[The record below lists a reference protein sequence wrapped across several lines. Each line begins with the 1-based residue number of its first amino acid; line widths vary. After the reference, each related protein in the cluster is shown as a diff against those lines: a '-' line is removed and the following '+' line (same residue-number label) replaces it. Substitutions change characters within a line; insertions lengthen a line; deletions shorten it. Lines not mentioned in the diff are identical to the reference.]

1 MATRR
6 KDSKGRVL
14 KGGEYQRPN
23 GSYEYRWR
31 ENGNRFNIY
40 AKTLEELRQKEKTI
54 VTEQSMG
61 IRADARTLTVNDV
74 YQNWVQ
80 LKKGLK
86 ANTFK
91 NYQYMYEQFVKDDFG
106 QKRIYNLK
114 RSDVRRF
121 YNSLADERG
130 LKVTTIDN
138 IHTVLHQVLDLAVE
152 DEYILKNPADQ
163 ALKEL
168 RQSHWDDPNLRKAL
182 TLDEQL
188 LLMRFLSRNTKY
200 HRWWPLVTI
209 MIEGGLR
216 VGEVTGLRWEDVNL
230 DAGTISINHTLVY
243 FSKEKGRLDFA
254 VNTPKTLA
262 GQRVIPMTQNMK
274 KAFLQEKEFQKF
286 NDIRCQ
292 VTIDGYTDF
301 IFVNMV
307 GNVQHHTA
315 INKVLKRIIK
325 ACNVWVQKQLDE
337 GKITEDEAVFLPDFS
352 CHSLR
357 HTCAT
362 RLCEAGIN
370 IKVIQDMLGHAD
382 IETTMNI
389 YVEATKDLKRIEVDK
404 YAEYLGKM
412 K

>member
-14 KGGEYQRPN
+14 KDGEYQRSN

-31 ENGNRFNIY
+31 ENGSRFNIY

-54 VTEQSMG
+54 ATEQSMG

-106 QKRIYNLK
+106 QKKIYNLK

-152 DEYILKNPADQ
+152 DEFILKNPADQ

-168 RQSHWDDPNLRKAL
+168 RQSYRDDTNLRKAL

-188 LLMRFLSRNTKY
+188 LLIRFLSRNTRY

-216 VGEVTGLRWEDVNL
+216 VGEVTGLRWEDVDL
-230 DAGTISINHTLVY
+230 EAGTISINHTLVY

-274 KAFLQEKEFQKF
+274 KAFLQEKKFQKF
-286 NDIRCQ
+286 NDIRCK
-292 VTIDGYTDF
+292 VEIDGYTDF

-325 ACNVWVQKQLDE
+325 ACNVWVQKQIDGGEIDE
-337 GKITEDEAVFLPDFS
+337 VEAVFLPDFS

-362 RLCEAGIN
+362 RLCEAGTN

-389 YVEATKDLKRIEVDK
+389 YVEATKDLKRIEVDR
-404 YAEYLGKM
+404 YAEYLEKM

>member
-1 MATRR
+1 MVRR
-6 KDSKGRVL
+6 KDRNGRVL
-14 KGGEYQRPN
+14 KDGEYQRPN
-23 GSYEYRWR
+23 GTYEYRWR
-31 ENGNRFNIY
+31 ENGKRY
-40 AKTLEELRQKEKTI
+40 YVYGRTLDELREKEKE
-54 VTEQSMG
+54 VVVERSMG
-61 IRADARTLTVNDV
+61 IRADARTLTVNDI
-74 YQNWVQ
+74 YDNWVQ

-86 ANTFK
+86 DNTFK
-91 NYQYMYEQFVKDDFG
+91 NYQYMYMQFVWDDLG
-106 QKRIYNLK
+106 QKKIYSLK
-114 RSDVRRF
+114 RSDIRRF
-121 YNSLADERG
+121 YNRLADEKG
-130 LKVTTIDN
+130 LKVATIDN
-138 IHTVLHQVLDLAVE
+138 IHTVLHQVLDMAVE
-152 DEYILKNPADQ
+152 DEYIRSNPSDQ

-168 RQSHWDDPNLRKAL
+168 RQSCRDDVGQRKAL

-188 LLMRFLSRNTKY
+188 LLMRFLSLNNRY
-200 HRWWPLVTI
+200 RRWWPLVTV

-216 VGEVTGLRWEDVNL
+216 AGEVTGLRWEDINL
-230 DAGTISINHTLVY
+230 EEGTISINHTLVY
-243 FSKEKGRLDFA
+243 YSKENGKLDFA

-274 KAFLQEKEFQKF
+274 QAFLQEKEFQEF
-286 NDIRCQ
+286 NNIHCQ
-292 VTIDGYTDF
+292 VEIDGYTDF

-325 ACNVWVQKQLDE
+325 ACNDRVKKQIEEGKLDE
-337 GKITEDEAVFLPDFS
+337 EEAVFLPDFS

-362 RLCEAGIN
+362 RLCEAGTN

-389 YVEATKDLKRIEVDK
+389 YVEATKDLKRIEVDR
-404 YAEYLGKM
+404 YAEYLEKM

>member
-1 MATRR
+1 MSTRR
-6 KDSKGRVL
+6 KDSRGRVL
-14 KGGEYQRPN
+14 KDGEYQRSN

-31 ENGNRFNIY
+31 ENGKRFNIY
-40 AKTLEELRQKEKTI
+40 GRTLEELREKEKTI
-54 VTEQSMG
+54 VAEQSMG
-61 IRADARTLTVNDV
+61 IRADARTLTVNDI
-74 YQNWVQ
+74 YDNWVQ

-86 ANTFK
+86 DNTFK
-91 NYQYMYEQFVKDDFG
+91 NYQYMYQQFVRDDLG
-106 QKRIYNLK
+106 EKRIYNLK
-114 RSDVRRF
+114 RSDIRRF
-121 YNSLADERG
+121 YNRLADEKG
-130 LKVTTIDN
+130 LKVATIDN

-168 RQSHWDDPNLRKAL
+168 RQIRRDDMGQRKAL
-182 TLDEQL
+182 TLDEHL
-188 LLMRFLSRNTKY
+188 LLMRFLSGNNRY

-216 VGEVTGLRWEDVNL
+216 AGEVTGLRWEDVDL
-230 DAGTISINHTLVY
+230 EGGTVSINHTLVY
-243 FSKEKGRLDFA
+243 YSKENGKLDFA

-274 KAFLQEKEFQKF
+274 QAFLQEKEFQTF

-325 ACNVWVQKQLDE
+325 ACNIWVQKQIDE
-337 GKITEDEAVFLPDFS
+337 GKVDEEEAVFLPNFS

-362 RLCEAGIN
+362 RLCEAGTN
-370 IKVIQDMLGHAD
+370 IKVIQDVLGHAD

>member
-1 MATRR
+1 MLRR
-6 KDSKGRVL
+6 KDGKGRVL
-14 KGGEYQRPN
+14 KDGEYQRPN

-31 ENGNRFNIY
+31 ENGKRFVIY
-40 AKTLEELRQKEKTI
+40 GRTLEELRQKEKT
-54 VTEQSMG
+54 VAVEQSRG
-61 IRADARTLTVNDV
+61 IRADARTLTVNDI

-86 ANTFK
+86 ENTFK

-106 QKRIYNLK
+106 KKKIYNLK
-114 RSDVRRF
+114 KSDVRRF
-121 YNSLADERG
+121 YNQLAEKRG
-130 LKVTTIDN
+130 LKVATIDN
-138 IHTVLHQVLDLAVE
+138 IHTVLHQILDLAVE
-152 DEYILKNPADQ
+152 DEYIRSNPSDH

-168 RQSHWDDPNLRKAL
+168 RQSHRDNSNQQKAL
-182 TLDEQL
+182 TLDEHL

-216 VGEVTGLRWEDVNL
+216 AGEVTALRWEDIDL
-230 DAGTISINHTLVY
+230 EEGTISINHTLVY
-243 FSKEKGRLDFA
+243 YNKEKGKMDFA

-274 KAFLQEKEFQKF
+274 QAFLQEKEFREF
-286 NDIRCQ
+286 NNIHCQ

-301 IFVNMV
+301 IFLNLV
-307 GNVQHHTA
+307 GNVHHHTT
-315 INKVLKRIIK
+315 INKALKRIIRD
-325 ACNVWVQKQLDE
+325 CNRWVQKQIDE
-337 GKITEDEAVFLPDFS
+337 GKIDEAEAVFLPDFS

-362 RLCEAGIN
+362 RLCEAGTN

-389 YVEATKDLKRIEVDK
+389 YVEATKDLKRIEVER
-404 YAEYLGKM
+404 YAEYLEKM

>member
-1 MATRR
+1 MATKR
-6 KDSKGRVL
+6 KTSSGRVL
-14 KGGEYQRPN
+14 KDGEYQRPN

-31 ENGNRFNIY
+31 ENGRRFVVY
-40 AKTLEELRQKEKTI
+40 GRTLEELREKEKTI
-54 VTEQSMG
+54 VTEQNMG
-61 IRADARTLTVNDV
+61 ITSDARTITVNDL
-74 YQNWVQ
+74 YQSWVQ

-86 ANTFK
+86 NNTFK

-106 QKRIYNLK
+106 HKKIYNLK

-121 YNSLADERG
+121 YNRLADERG

-152 DEYILKNPADQ
+152 DEYIRNNPSDQ
-163 ALKEL
+163 AMKEL
-168 RQSHWDDPNLRKAL
+168 RQSYRDDIGQRKAL
-182 TLDEQL
+182 TMDEHL
-188 LLMRFLSRNTKY
+188 LLMKFLSRNTKY
-200 HRWWPLVTI
+200 HRWWPLITI

-216 VGEVTGLRWEDVNL
+216 AGEVTGLRWKDIDLEE
-230 DAGTISINHTLVY
+230 GTISINHTLVY
-243 FSKEKGRLDFA
+243 YSKRQGKLDFA
-254 VNTPKTLA
+254 VNTPKTKA

-274 KAFLQEKEFQKF
+274 QAFLQEKEFQKF
-286 NDIRCQ
+286 NNIRCQ
-292 VTIDGYTDF
+292 VEIDGYTDF
-301 IFVNMV
+301 IFVNVV

-325 ACNVWVQKQLDE
+325 ACNAWVQKQIAE
-337 GKITEDEAVFLPDFS
+337 GKIDEAEAVFLPDFS

-362 RLCEAGIN
+362 RLCEAGTN

>member
-14 KGGEYQRPN
+14 KDGEYQRSN

-31 ENGNRFNIY
+31 ENGKRFNIY
-40 AKTLEELRQKEKTI
+40 GRTLEELREKEKTI
-54 VTEQSMG
+54 VAEQSMG
-61 IRADARTLTVNDV
+61 IRADARILTVNDI

-86 ANTFK
+86 GNTFR

-106 QKRIYNLK
+106 QKKIYNLK

-152 DEYILKNPADQ
+152 DEYIRSNPSDQ

-168 RQSHWDDPNLRKAL
+168 RQSHRDDMGIRKAL
-182 TLDEQL
+182 SLDEHL
-188 LLMRFLSRNTKY
+188 LLMKFLARNTKY
-200 HRWWPLVTI
+200 HRWWPLVTV

-216 VGEVTGLRWEDVNL
+216 AGEVTGLRWEDVDL
-230 DAGTISINHTLVY
+230 SDGTISINHTLVY
-243 FSKEKGRLDFA
+243 YHKGKDKLDFA
-254 VNTPKTLA
+254 VNTPKTVA

-274 KAFLQEKEFQKF
+274 QAFRQEKEFQEF
-286 NDIRCQ
+286 NGIRCQ
-292 VTIDGYTDF
+292 VKIDEYTDF
-301 IFVNMV
+301 IFLNKLGGVL
-307 GNVQHHTA
+307 HHTT
-315 INKVLKRIIK
+315 INKVLKRIIRD
-325 ACNVWVQKQLDE
+325 CNLWVQKQIAEGKLDE
-337 GKITEDEAVFLPDFS
+337 AEAVFLPDFS

-362 RLCEAGIN
+362 RLCEAGTN

-389 YVEATKDLKRIEVDK
+389 YVEATKDLKRIEVNR
-404 YAEYLGKM
+404 YAEYLEKM